1 MSCDWQL
8 AIPPHWSLHMDRSGM
23 RAPASESGVETG
35 RGGEGKKGDRGEDR
49 VRQGGEE

>member
-1 MSCDWQL
+1 
-8 AIPPHWSLHMDRSGM
+8 M

-35 RGGEGKKGDRGEDR
+35 REGEGGKKGDRGEYR